1 MQESEQRVEGQ
12 RDKLFPGV
20 LLGAALVLAF
30 QGCTHVVHRLA
41 SFGGLARE
49 AEARANLKALCLVE
63 RRFQE
68 ERHTYEPDLA
78 KLGFAP
84 ERGNRYV
91 YFAAPAGGVQR
102 RETAELSTSTP
113 ASYSIVAADRFRLG
127 DVPAPTTLELTG
139 CPVTIAFGP
148 AGERY
153 GVGVSADGGVWM
165 GLAAGNVDPD
175 PILDC
180 WSVATVDRIAHSG
193 ELVSACE
200 PLHEQL
206 DIEE

>member
-1 MQESEQRVEGQ
+1 
-12 RDKLFPGV
+12 V
-20 LLGAALVLAF
+20 LLGVALVLAF
-30 QGCTHVVHRLA
+30 QGCSHVLRRGA
-41 SFGGLARE
+41 SFGGRAKE
-49 AEARANLKALCLVE
+49 AEARVNLKALCILE

-68 ERHTYEPDLA
+68 ERHAYEADLA
-78 KLGFAP
+78 KVGFSP
-84 ERGNRYV
+84 ERSNRYV
-91 YFAAPAGGVQR
+91 YFAAPTGGVQR
-102 RETAELSTSTP
+102 RESAELATSTP
-113 ASYSIVAADRFRLG
+113 ASYSIVAADRFRFG
-127 DVPAPTTLELTG
+127 DLSAPTALELTG

-153 GVGVSADGGVWM
+153 GLGVSADGRVWL

-180 WSVATVDRIAHSG
+180 WSVATVARIAHGG
-193 ELVSACE
+193 ELVPACE